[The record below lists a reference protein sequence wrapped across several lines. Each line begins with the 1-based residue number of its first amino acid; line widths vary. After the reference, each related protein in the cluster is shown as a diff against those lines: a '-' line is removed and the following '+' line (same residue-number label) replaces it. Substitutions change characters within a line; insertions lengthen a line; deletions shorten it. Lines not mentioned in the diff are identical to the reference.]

1 MKILL
6 AAINAKYIHSNLAVY
21 SLKAYAE
28 QRLTRQAEITLCEY
42 TINQDREKVLADMY
56 MQKPQLLAL
65 SCYIW
70 NITYI
75 KALIPQIK
83 ELLPDTDIWLGGPEV
98 SYHAQNLF
106 SELPISGIMLGEGEK
121 IFTNLLS
128 CYLNCKESGQ
138 DKSVLSEQLKNVKG
152 IACPGFQTE
161 PETILAM
168 DELPFVYAGLPPKQF
183 ENRIVYY
190 ESSRGCPFRCAYC
203 LSAIDK
209 QVRFRSVSLVKRE
222 LKFFLDRQVLQV
234 KFVDRTFNCN
244 KEHAMEIWTYILEHD
259 NGITN
264 FHFEIAADIMTE
276 EELDLI
282 RKMRPGLIQLEI
294 GVQTTNADTIETI
307 NRQMDFSR
315 VAAVVQKLQS
325 GRNVHLHLDLIAG
338 LPKEGYLSFQ
348 KSFNEVY
355 ALRPQQ
361 LQLGFLKVLKGT
373 PIEAAVTEAELKYWS
388 EPPYEV
394 LSTKWLGFDKVLRLK
409 EIEEMVEVYYN
420 SGQFLHAMRFLEAYF
435 AAPFALY
442 EALAEYYRIKGYST
456 LQPSRLRKYEILL
469 EFAEQIEE
477 IQNKTCAEFLTLDLY
492 LREKLKKR
500 PGFSGEQE
508 SYKEKMR
515 AFYKREEKSRT
526 YLKEYAGL
534 DYRQLMKLT
543 HMERFEAIQ
552 GKEQFLL
559 FDYRNKDALT
569 AEATLIDI
577 TEEMKGKKP

>member
-28 QRLTRQAEITLCEY
+28 QRLTKQAEIVLCEY
-42 TINQDREKVLADMY
+42 TINQDREKVLADIY

-70 NITYI
+70 NISYI

-98 SYHAQNLF
+98 SYHPQNLF
-106 SELPISGIMLGEGEK
+106 SELPVRGIMLGEGEK
-121 IFTNLLS
+121 IFVSLLS
-128 CYLNCKESGQ
+128 HYINCKESGQ
-138 DKSVLSEQLKNVKG
+138 GNRVLSEQLRNVKG
-152 IACPGFQTE
+152 IVCPEFQTE

-168 DELPFVYAGLPPKQF
+168 DELPFVYESLPPEQF

-190 ESSRGCPFRCAYC
+190 ETSRGCPFRCAYC

-209 QVRFRSVSLVKRE
+209 QVRFRSASLVKRE
-222 LKFFLDRQVLQV
+222 LQFFLDRQVPQV

-244 KEHAMEIWTYILEHD
+244 KEHAMEIWNYILAHD

-282 RKMRPGLIQLEI
+282 QKMRPGLIQLEI
-294 GVQTTNADTIETI
+294 GVQTTNMDTIEAI
-307 NRQMDFSR
+307 NRRMDFSR
-315 VAAVVQKLQS
+315 VAAVVQKLQA
-325 GRNVHLHLDLIAG
+325 GKNVHLHLDLIAG
-338 LPKEGYLSFQ
+338 LPKENYQSFQ

-355 ALRPQQ
+355 ALHPQQ

-373 PIEAAVTEAELKYWS
+373 PIEAAVTETELKYWS

-394 LSTKWLGFDKVLRLK
+394 LSTKWLGFDEILRLK

-420 SGQFLHAMRFLEAYF
+420 SGQFFHIIGFLEAYF

-442 EALAEYYRIKGYST
+442 EALAEHYRINGYST
-456 LQPSRLRKYEILL
+456 LQPSRIRKYEILL
-469 EFAEQIEE
+469 EFAEQI
-477 IQNKTCAEFLTLDLY
+477 KGMKSKACAEFLTLDLY

-500 PGFSGEQE
+500 PDFSDEQE
-508 SYKEKMR
+508 SYKEQIR
-515 AFYKREEKSRT
+515 AFYKKEENNRI
-526 YLKEYAGL
+526 YLPEYAGL

-543 HMERFEAIQ
+543 HIERFEAIQ
-552 GKEQFLL
+552 GKKQVLL
-559 FDYRNKDALT
+559 FDYRNRDALT
-569 AEATLIDI
+569 GDAKLCDI
-577 TEEMKGKKP
+577 TDEMEG